1 MNDRPALIRGVVV
14 AHGAMA
20 SGLVDAV
27 RHICGLE
34 ESDLVPISNRSLAP
48 DALLQRIREEIRG
61 PTIVFTDMQT
71 GSCGMAARRFCAEE
85 LGTPV
90 VTGVNL
96 PLLLE
101 FATHRDLPIDEL
113 LERLVA
119 RGRDGIQLIS
129 DSARDAGRTAARR

>member
-1 MNDRPALIRGVVV
+1 MNDSPAPIRGVVV
-14 AHGAMA
+14 AHGEMA
-20 SGLVDAV
+20 GGLVDAV
-27 RHICGLE
+27 HHICGLDE
-34 ESDLVPISNRSLAP
+34 TDVVPISNRSLAP
-48 DALLQRIREEIRG
+48 DALLQRIRDEIRG

-90 VTGVNL
+90 ITGVNL

-101 FATHRDLPIDEL
+101 FATHRHLPIDEL

-129 DSARDAGRTAARR
+129 NPARDAGRTAARR